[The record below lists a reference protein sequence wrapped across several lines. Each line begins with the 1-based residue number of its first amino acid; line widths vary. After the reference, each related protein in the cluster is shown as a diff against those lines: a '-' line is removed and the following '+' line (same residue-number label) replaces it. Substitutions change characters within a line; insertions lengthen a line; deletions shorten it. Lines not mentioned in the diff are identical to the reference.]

1 MGLID
6 RDYMHER
13 HRKAGKSS
21 DSRFQR
27 ARTHQVKWSMMRIT
41 FWTLAVC
48 SLIFLVTK
56 YVILPAGSITF
67 PVSGQVLWFV
77 PQIEGA
83 GAPFTVTAPDRGDK
97 FYAVRVTEV
106 GTMRTVGIVPL
117 RKGETVTVQIP
128 LGQYEMIFAS
138 GSLWYGPEKLFG
150 FSGKKKKAVKTF
162 NFYRSGNVI
171 NGNSVNLTDRI
182 NGNLQTR
189 PVMPFDK

>member
-21 DSRFQR
+21 DSRSHR
-27 ARTHQVKWSMMRIT
+27 AAAHKAKWSMMRIT

-48 SLIFLVTK
+48 SLIFLATK
-56 YVILPAGSITF
+56 YAILPVGSLPF
-67 PVSGQVLWFV
+67 PVSGQALWFV
-77 PQIEGA
+77 PQVEGA

-97 FYAVRVTEV
+97 FYVVQITET
-106 GTMRTVGIVPL
+106 GTMRMVGLVPL
-117 RKGETVTVQIP
+117 RSGETVTVQVP

-138 GSLWYGPEKLFG
+138 GSSWYGPEKLFG

-189 PVMPFDK
+189 PVTPFDK